1 MTDKKLTLSDILS
14 DYQMLPEY
22 LAYEL
27 VDVNQVSMFGDYPL
41 HVAAV
46 RGSIEEIEVLLQHGA
61 NINAK
66 GEYDFTPLH
75 HAVEHGHSEAVKF
88 LLEKGADINIKNVD
102 EMTPLDIALILD
114 EDGQTEEYKKIIEE
128 LKRRQT

>member
-22 LAYEL
+22 LAYKL

-46 RGSIEEIEVLLQHGA
+46 RGSIEEIEVLLQNGA

-66 GEYDFTPLH
+66 GEYDLTPLH
-75 HAVEHGHSEAVKF
+75 HAAEHGHLAAVKI
-88 LLEKGADINIKNVD
+88 LLENGADSSLEDIHGC
-102 EMTPLDIALILD
+102 TPLELAQIGE
-114 EDGQTEEYKKIIEE
+114 EDDQTGENKKIIEE